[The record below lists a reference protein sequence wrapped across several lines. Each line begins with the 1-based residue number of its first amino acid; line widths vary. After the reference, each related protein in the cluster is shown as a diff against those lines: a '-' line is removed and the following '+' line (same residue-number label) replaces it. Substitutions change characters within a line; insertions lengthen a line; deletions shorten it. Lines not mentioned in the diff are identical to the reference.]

1 MSRYLYILILLVL
14 PWFTRA
20 QVKPTRSPNVQVIDT
35 AFKMPQL
42 NKQRRIWIYLP
53 QGYAASA
60 KKYPVLYMH
69 DGQNVFDAKT
79 SAYGE
84 WNVDE
89 ILDSLYQ
96 TNIQQAI
103 VVGIDHG
110 GEDRLKEYNPYDSK
124 YGKGAGKAYVAFLV
138 ETLKPYID
146 AHYRTLRDAK
156 HTSIAGSSMG
166 GLISMYA
173 LARYP
178 KVFGN
183 AGVFSAAFWIAPE
196 VYKEV
201 AALLPKGTKAK
212 VYFVTGGMEGGSM
225 STDMEQMYQLLNPK
239 GKLKNIRM
247 LEPAD
252 GKHSE
257 WFWHRE
263 FPEFYKFIFQP

>member
-1 MSRYLYILILLVL
+1 
-14 PWFTRA
+14 
-20 QVKPTRSPNVQVIDT
+20 
-35 AFKMPQL
+35 
-42 NKQRRIWIYLP
+42 
-53 QGYAASA
+53 
-60 KKYPVLYMH
+60 MH

-138 ETLKPYID
+138 KTLKPYID
-146 AHYRTLRDAK
+146 AHYSTLRDAK
-156 HTSIAGSSMG
+156 HTSIEGSSMG

-178 KVFGN
+178 KVFGD

-196 VYKEV
+196 VYKDV

-212 VYFVTGGMEGGSM
+212 VCFVTGGMEGGS
-225 STDMEQMYQLLNPK
+225 TLPDMEQM
-239 GKLKNIRM
+239 
-247 LEPAD
+247 
-252 GKHSE
+252 
-257 WFWHRE
+257 
-263 FPEFYKFIFQP
+263 